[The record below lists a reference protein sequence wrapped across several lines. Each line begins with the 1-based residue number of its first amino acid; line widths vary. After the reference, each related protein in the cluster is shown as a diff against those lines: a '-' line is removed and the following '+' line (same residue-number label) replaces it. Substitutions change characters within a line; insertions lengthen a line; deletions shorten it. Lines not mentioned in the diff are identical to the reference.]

1 MTTTFPHSPHP
12 SGTWSD
18 QALSIA
24 AQARVVSGNKL
35 EQLVVRLQRH
45 TGRTKDACW
54 RFIRQYGLK
63 DRVEHRRWSDA
74 ELDMLREELVKN
86 SVDEVAR
93 KLHRSP
99 RAIRSVLLRNNL
111 RVREIRA
118 DQFSLE
124 SLSAALHVSKPELL
138 TWIDRG
144 WLPASITESN
154 GRKFYTITPEN
165 LQYLYKNHQQDL
177 LRRGRSNLLLFEA
190 YVQYCHSPKH
200 TTGEHLLDVRRDKR
214 ERKAFE
220 AVKKTDQMSEQDDF
234 EEGDF
239 DESRYGIAL

>member
-1 MTTTFPHSPHP
+1 MTTVSPLSP
-12 SGTWSD
+12 TSSGHWSE
-18 QALSIA
+18 QAMTIA
-24 AQARVVSGNKL
+24 AQARVLSGNKL

-45 TGRTKDACW
+45 TGRSKDACW

-63 DRVEHRRWSDA
+63 DRVEHRRWTEA
-74 ELDMLREELVKN
+74 EFDVLREELVKS

-99 RAIRSVLLRNNL
+99 RAVRSVLLRNNL

-124 SLSAALHVSKPELL
+124 SLSAALQVSKGELL

-144 WLPASITESN
+144 WLPASVAENN
-154 GRKFYTITPEN
+154 GRKSYIITPEN
-165 LQYLYKNHQQDL
+165 LQYLYKRHQKDL

-214 ERKAFE
+214 EREAFE
-220 AVKKTDQMSEQDDF
+220 SIKKTDHMSEQDDL

-239 DESRYGIAL
+239 DQSRYGIAM